1 MARTRFNWSG
11 RCATI
16 PAAYYDDPVIIAV
29 GPEAELWYVR
39 ALAWC
44 AAHPET
50 DGTIPLEVAVN
61 RLGIRDAMPRVNI
74 CESYGLITKND
85 DSVSV
90 TPWVTW
96 TGKWHEIQERA
107 AARPTD

>member
-1 MARTRFNWSG
+1 MPSTRFNWSG

-29 GPEAELWYVR
+29 GPDAELWYVR

-50 DGTIPLEVAVN
+50 DGVIPLEVAIN
-61 RLGIRDAMPRVNI
+61 RLGIPDAMSRVNI

-90 TPWVTW
+90 TPLVQWN
-96 TGKWHEIQERA
+96 GKWRDIQERA
-107 AARPTD
+107 AAKTTD

>member
-1 MARTRFNWSG
+1 MPSTRFNWSG
-11 RCATI
+11 RCAAI

-29 GPEAELWYVR
+29 GPDAELWYVR

-50 DGTIPLEVAVN
+50 DGVIPIEVAVN
-61 RLGIRDAMPRVNI
+61 RLGIPDAMTRVNI
-74 CESYGLITKND
+74 CESHGLITKND

-90 TPWVTW
+90 TPWVQW
-96 TGKWHEIQERA
+96 NGKRRDIQERA
-107 AARPTD
+107 ATRTAD

>member
-1 MARTRFNWSG
+1 MPSTRFNWSG

-29 GPEAELWYVR
+29 GPDAELWYVR

-44 AAHPET
+44 AAHPGT
-50 DGTIPLEVAVN
+50 DGTIPLEVAIN
-61 RLGIRDAMPRVNI
+61 RLGIPNAMQRVNI
-74 CESYGLITKND
+74 CERYGLITKND
-85 DSVSV
+85 DSVSM

-96 TGKWHEIQERA
+96 HGKWHEIQERA
-107 AARPTD
+107 AAKPTD

>member
-1 MARTRFNWSG
+1 MPRTRFNWSG
-11 RCATI
+11 RGAAI

-29 GPEAELWYVR
+29 GPDAELWYVR

-50 DGTIPLEVAVN
+50 DGVIPIEVAVN
-61 RLGIRDAMPRVNI
+61 RLGIHDAMSRVNI
-74 CESYGLITKND
+74 CESHGLITKND

-90 TPWVTW
+90 TPWVRW
-96 TGKWHEIQERA
+96 NGKLRRIQERA
-107 AARPTD
+107 ATRLTD